1 MDDRNAEG
9 ELPSLDSQLTHKKA
23 VWKHEFERH
32 QSHVEKLEEKL
43 MELKVTLKC
52 AEGDSLELKLLRH
65 RVKTTAALLAY
76 LKSKARIMVSPNLAS
91 KSSGIENKEGIGLVD
106 KHGIPSSEWSKEVNY
121 PSLRNPDMES
131 KQDSD
136 LKLGS
141 FVANDGKYI
150 DEILKSTHIVT
161 DAMDSLV
168 MRAIKAE
175 SEAANERVKVKLGLE
190 ENERKTL
197 QVLSMTL
204 RVEEMEKFA
213 LSTNALLNEMRQKVE
228 DMVEESSRQRQR
240 ATENEQELC
249 RVKQDFD
256 SLRLFVSNI
265 ISISE
270 SLLSS
275 ESQFQTIQKHLD
287 RLVAETDHLEN
298 EKAQKEAEVQK
309 LIEENVRL
317 RALLDN
323 KESQLLAMNEQ
334 YKWMLLNNPGI

>member
-9 ELPSLDSQLTHKKA
+9 ELSSLDSQLNHKKA

-43 MELKVTLKC
+43 MELKVTMKC
-52 AEGDSLELKLLRH
+52 TEGDSLELKLLRH

-76 LKSKARIMVSPNLAS
+76 LKSKARIMASPNLA
-91 KSSGIENKEGIGLVD
+91 NA
-106 KHGIPSSEWSKEVNY
+106 
-121 PSLRNPDMES
+121 ME
-131 KQDSD
+131 
-136 LKLGS
+136 
-141 FVANDGKYI
+141 
-150 DEILKSTHIVT
+150 
-161 DAMDSLV
+161 SLV

-197 QVLSMTL
+197 QVLSMTV

-256 SLRLFVSNI
+256 SLRSFVGNI

-275 ESQFQTIQKHLD
+275 ESQFQTIQKLLD
-287 RLVAETDHLEN
+287 RLVTETAHLED

-309 LIEENVRL
+309 LMEENVRL